1 MTTPLGIATE
11 KRDIKENQKGQV
23 FMLVASSTVT
33 EDSCVWL
40 FGFLGATT
48 NLSIQKCQELSR
60 RQLNSKTRPL

>member
-1 MTTPLGIATE
+1 MTTPLGTATE

-40 FGFLGATT
+40 FGSNHKLVNTKMSRVEPTT
-48 NLSIQKCQELSR
+48 A
-60 RQLNSKTRPL
+60 